1 MSEKLISSLVK
12 ATAVLLL
19 SCIIFATVSCADNEA
34 EMSIAEEN
42 AAADEEITA
51 DITTAETTTE
61 DYLAKFNEVDVF
73 GRTFRIIAQDTEERN
88 NFYHEDTAGDIIN
101 DSINDRDN
109 KVREELGIELEF
121 IAYEDRDKLAT
132 TAQKTILAGDDAYDM
147 VILPLFPGA

>member
-61 DYLAKFNEVDVF
+61 DYLAKFNEVDVS

-109 KVREELGIELEF
+109 KVREELGIEFEF
-121 IAYEDRDKLAT
+121 IAYEDRKACDNRA
-132 TAQKTILAGDDAYDM
+132 KTILAGDDAYDM
-147 VILPLFPGA
+147 IITSLPE